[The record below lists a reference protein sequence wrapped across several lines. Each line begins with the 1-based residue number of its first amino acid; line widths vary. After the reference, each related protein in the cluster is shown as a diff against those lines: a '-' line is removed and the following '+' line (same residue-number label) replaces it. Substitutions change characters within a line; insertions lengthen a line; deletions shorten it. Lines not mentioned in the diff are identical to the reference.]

1 MVLRKWAQL
10 PSEMQNDS
18 IRKYY
23 DILYKKRCSLFFK
36 RLFDIVVSFLL
47 LVIFFPLFAILA
59 IAIKC
64 DSRGPVFFRQERV
77 TQYGKVFRIFKFRT
91 MITNADKLGSQ
102 VTVNND
108 CRVTRVGRIIR
119 KLHLD
124 ETIQVLN
131 VLMGHMSFVGT
142 RPEVIKYTDKYTD
155 EMMATLLLPAGIT
168 SLASIVYQDERK
180 LICDNG
186 NIDKI
191 YTEKVLPE
199 KMRYN
204 LYSIEHFNLLFEM
217 RIMLQTVYSVFNKNY
232 RSLLFDTEMQE
243 VFKEPKS
250 AI

>member
-1 MVLRKWAQL
+1 
-10 PSEMQNDS
+10 
-18 IRKYY
+18 
-23 DILYKKRCSLFFK
+23 
-36 RLFDIVVSFLL
+36 
-47 LVIFFPLFAILA
+47 
-59 IAIKC
+59 
-64 DSRGPVFFRQERV
+64 
-77 TQYGKVFRIFKFRT
+77 
-91 MITNADKLGSQ
+91 
-102 VTVNND
+102 
-108 CRVTRVGRIIR
+108 
-119 KLHLD
+119 
-124 ETIQVLN
+124 
-131 VLMGHMSFVGT
+131 MGHMSFVGT

-217 RIMLQTVYSVFNKNY
+217 RIMIQTVYSVLNKNY